1 MSRSPSNKVAGFR
14 NKQERAEYFLLDE
27 RRLSQTKVTDL
38 DCKLWEKVIQFSDF
52 FTGTLDKAKFDRFDL
67 DTFAARLMQFIL
79 DKRKKYASTL
89 SCQRGKYALAES
101 EVYFR
106 CAF

>member
-52 FTGTLDKAKFDRFDL
+52 LPVHWIRQSLTVL
-67 DTFAARLMQFIL
+67 I
-79 DKRKKYASTL
+79 
-89 SCQRGKYALAES
+89 
-101 EVYFR
+101 
-106 CAF
+106 